1 MRAPAL
7 LACPPVHSFPRAALV
22 LFVASLVPLACLA
35 ACSSASTT
43 AAPPPTGTSAVS
55 AAPAASA
62 SAAAS
67 SSPEPGPPPPPV
79 TSVGS
84 EPPDA
89 GLAVTNA
96 EPRDAGASDRLAS
109 TTDVIKANREA
120 FRACFDKWSAAH
132 PGEGGKVVLVLELD
146 PKGRLRSKAT
156 IDAAASSVTDKD
168 LESCMA
174 QVAAGLAFPASP
186 AGKDT
191 RFSYPFDF
199 RPKR

>member
-1 MRAPAL
+1 M
-7 LACPPVHSFPRAALV
+7 
-22 LFVASLVPLACLA
+22 PLACLA

-43 AAPPPTGTSAVS
+43 ATPPPTGTAAAS
-55 AAPAASA
+55 AAPSA
-62 SAAAS
+62 TATAS
-67 SSPEPGPPPPPV
+67 SSAEAAPPPPI
-79 TSVGS
+79 TTTGS

-96 EPRDAGASDRLAS
+96 EPRHAGASDRLAS
-109 TTDVIKANREA
+109 TTDVIKANRDA

-146 PKGRLRSKAT
+146 PKGKLRSKAA

-174 QVAAGLAFPASP
+174 QVASGLAFPASP